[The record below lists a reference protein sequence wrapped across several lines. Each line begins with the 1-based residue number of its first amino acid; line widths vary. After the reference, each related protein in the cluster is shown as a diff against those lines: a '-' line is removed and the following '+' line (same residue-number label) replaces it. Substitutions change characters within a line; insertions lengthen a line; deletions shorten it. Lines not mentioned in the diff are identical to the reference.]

1 MTPTIAETLERA
13 LGSTLEIVRAF
24 PDDKLDFWPSPNMKT
39 VTEQIEHLAH
49 NLEYVVEP
57 VAALCDHAAETSQ
70 SSDPVPRLERAVTRV
85 NAVMA
90 AVPEDDW
97 LHDVEYPDGYRMNIL
112 QAALVML
119 EHDAHHRG
127 QLIVAL
133 RILGIDPPKRWQS
146 S

>member
-1 MTPTIAETLERA
+1 MTATIAETLERA
-13 LGSTLEIVRAF
+13 LGSTLEIARAF
-24 PDDKLDFWPSPNMKT
+24 PDDRLDFWPAPNMKT
-39 VTEQIEHLAH
+39 VAEQIEHLAH

-57 VAALCDHAAETSQ
+57 VAALYDHSSQ
-70 SSDPVPRLERAVTRV
+70 ISPSSDPVPRLERAVARV

-90 AVPEDDW
+90 AVPDGDW
-97 LHDVEYPDGYRMNIL
+97 VREAGYPGDFKMSIL
-112 QAALVML
+112 KAALVML
-119 EHDAHHRG
+119 EHDTHHRG